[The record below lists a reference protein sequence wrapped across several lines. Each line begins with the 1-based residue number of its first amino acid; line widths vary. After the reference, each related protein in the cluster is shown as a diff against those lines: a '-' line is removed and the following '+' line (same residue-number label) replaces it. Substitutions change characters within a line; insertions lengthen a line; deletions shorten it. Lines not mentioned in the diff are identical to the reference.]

1 MDKLDLY
8 KQLNQKDTF
17 EIAAKLYELAK
28 DMDYMD
34 YEDEKEQII
43 NEIEA
48 GVYYIKTIA
57 SNEHNA
63 DYFRTFYNILQAI

>member
-1 MDKLDLY
+1 MDEMELY
-8 KQLNQKDTF
+8 KQLNQKDTM
-17 EIAAKLYELAK
+17 EIACKLYELAK

-34 YEDEKEQII
+34 YKDEKEQII
-43 NEIEA
+43 NEIEQ